1 MSTIYVDPLF
11 HLASSDPHAFRV
23 GAKYRHWW
31 CHMWSED
38 LDALHVMAQKIGMK
52 RAWFQAQHA
61 DFLHYDLVPPRR
73 AAALKLGAVEIPL
86 QAYLR
91 GERIAAPAGELMLP
105 GLDTPP
111 QQSPLARF
119 LDEHA

>member
-1 MSTIYVDPLF
+1 MSAIENLLQRLERTKAS
-11 HLASSDPHAFRV
+11 LANASA
-23 GAKYRHWW
+23 
-31 CHMWSED
+31 
-38 LDALHVMAQKIGMK
+38 DALHVMAQKIGMK